1 MINDYLK
8 RFIDIAGSSFALL
21 IFFPAFIVISILV
34 KISSPGPILF
44 RQYRLGINGKPFQM
58 LKFRSMF
65 HQSEKSGTGLF
76 SYTDDPRIT
85 KVGNILR
92 KASLDELPQLL
103 NVLGGSM
110 SLVGPRPPVTY
121 ELGKW
126 EEYTEIMK
134 KRFEVKP
141 GITGLAQISGRNDLD
156 WDTKIKFDNKYV
168 SLYKKK
174 GVILDIFILLK
185 TVWVVILGRDTVEV
199 KSVAEEGPIAR
210 RAREAMEKR

>member
-21 IFFPAFIVISILV
+21 IFFPAFIAISILV

-44 RQYRLGINGKPFQM
+44 RQLRLGINGKPFQM